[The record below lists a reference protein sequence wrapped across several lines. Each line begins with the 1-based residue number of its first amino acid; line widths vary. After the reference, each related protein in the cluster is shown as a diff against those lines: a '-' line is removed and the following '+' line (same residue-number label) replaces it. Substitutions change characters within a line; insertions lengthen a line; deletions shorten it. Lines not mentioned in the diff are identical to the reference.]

1 MKYYYFSN
9 KDKKL
14 AYDDNREIK
23 IGTTH
28 KIKGEPVLCN
38 HGLHASKRI
47 IDALSYAPDSI
58 LWIVELGGKVI
69 HSNDK
74 SVATERTYIGGGID
88 ISETLRKFAR
98 MCALDVAH
106 LWDCPDVMMQ
116 WLKTGDESIRKSAWA
131 SALAWDSDSAR
142 AWASAWAWASASAS
156 ARAWD
161 SAWTWDSASARA
173 KQNKRLA
180 QMVSKALKEVAK

>member
-47 IDALSYAPDSI
+47 IDALNYAPDSI

-116 WLKTGDESIRKSAWA
+116 WLKTGDESIRKSARASTRARTRA
-131 SALAWDSDSAR
+131 SAR
-142 AWASAWAWASASAS
+142 ASAS
-156 ARAWD
+156 ARD
-161 SAWTWDSASARA
+161 SARTSASASARA

>member
-23 IGTTH
+23 LGTTH
-28 KIKGEPVLCN
+28 KVKGEPILCE

-47 IDALSYAPDSI
+47 IDALDYAPDSV

-116 WLKTGDESIRKSAWA
+116 WLKTGDESIRKSARASTRARTRA
-131 SALAWDSDSAR
+131 SAR
-142 AWASAWAWASASAS
+142 ASAS
-156 ARAWD
+156 ARD
-161 SAWTWDSASARA
+161 SARTSASASARA

>member
-47 IDALSYAPDSI
+47 IDALNYAPDSI

-116 WLKTGDESIRKSAWA
+116 WLKTGDESIRKSAW
-131 SALAWDSDSAR
+131 DSAR
-142 AWASAWAWASASAS
+142 ASAWDWDSARTSASA
-156 ARAWD
+156 
-161 SAWTWDSASARA
+161 SASARA